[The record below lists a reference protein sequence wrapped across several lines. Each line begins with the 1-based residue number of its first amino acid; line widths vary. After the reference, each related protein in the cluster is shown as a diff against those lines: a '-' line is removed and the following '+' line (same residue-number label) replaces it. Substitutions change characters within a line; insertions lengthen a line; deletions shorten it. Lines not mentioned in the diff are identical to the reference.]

1 MKKYKFC
8 LKGKTEAIAQVSTE
22 SLKDAVEYF
31 AKLKNLKT
39 EDFLSIYDVIEVPE
53 SQEKTYY

>member
-8 LKGKTEAIAQVSTE
+8 SKGKTEAIAHVTAT
-22 SLKDAVEYF
+22 SLNDAVKYF
-31 AKLKNLKT
+31 SKLKNLKI

-53 SQEKTYY
+53 SQEKTYQ